1 MNEVKY
7 WLQTPYFIPFDK
19 LTVNSDLLSG
29 DDRDCMA
36 APGADHLVDQ
46 TPRSAAGLELQDL
59 IVDAASIRSS

>member
-1 MNEVKY
+1 MK
-7 WLQTPYFIPFDK
+7 TPYFIPFDK
-19 LTVNSDLLSG
+19 LTVNIAVLG
-29 DDRDCMA
+29 GYDRDRMA